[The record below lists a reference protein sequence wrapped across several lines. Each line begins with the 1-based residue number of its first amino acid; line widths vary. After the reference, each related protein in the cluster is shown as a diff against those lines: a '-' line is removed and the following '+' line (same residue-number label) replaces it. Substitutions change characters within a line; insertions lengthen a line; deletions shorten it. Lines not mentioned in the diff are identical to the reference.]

1 MQENM
6 FFCHRFDRLNEKKM
20 NEKKDFKKKKDSD
33 YEEGL
38 RKKLDKIIEQT
49 STENS
54 ALKKILESLD
64 ELNPK
69 KKKTNK

>member
-1 MQENM
+1 
-6 FFCHRFDRLNEKKM
+6 M